1 MRIIDD
7 KHLIVL
13 LSNTESRISLDGP
26 ANDIF
31 NILYNKPFILPKKH
45 IADTLDKIILE
56 KGIISAINCYQELK
70 STHPDEYDFSKE
82 ELEWLGKGLQERGML
97 NEAIDIY
104 RLIIELSPNWWQAYR
119 DAADIYVQKGD
130 KELSMKFYAKSLEMN
145 PEPWYAKEIS
155 EILKTLT
162 KQDN

>member
-1 MRIIDD
+1 MYPDD
-7 KHLIVL
+7 
-13 LSNTESRISLDGP
+13 
-26 ANDIF
+26 
-31 NILYNKPFILPKKH
+31 
-45 IADTLDKIILE
+45 
-56 KGIISAINCYQELK
+56 
-70 STHPDEYDFSKE
+70 YDFSKE
-82 ELEWLGKGLQERGML
+82 ELEWLGEGLRERGML

-104 RLIIELSPNWWQAYR
+104 KLIIELFPSWWNAYR

-130 KELSMKFYAKSLEMN
+130 KELGMKFYTKSLEMN